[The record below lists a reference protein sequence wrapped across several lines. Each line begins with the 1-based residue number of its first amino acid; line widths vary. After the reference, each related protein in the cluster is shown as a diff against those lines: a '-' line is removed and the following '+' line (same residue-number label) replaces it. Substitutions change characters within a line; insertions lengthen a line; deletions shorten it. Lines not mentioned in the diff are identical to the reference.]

1 MKKILVALI
10 ASAVMMANV
19 SAMVPA
25 DEKMGQAAQK
35 LQELVAE
42 AKKAGLSTQETLGL
56 VAQGLEQDALLNIP
70 KLTTQQK
77 EALMYFGLGLIS
89 GGVIITGIW
98 ALKNYFGGEKKT
110 TTTTNKDEAKKDD
123 AKPAVV
129 DNPAN
134 KPTETVAE
142 TTTAEKPAE
151 VVEKPAVETAVEKP
165 AVTEKPVVVEK
176 PVDVVKPVEQPVV
189 PPTATTAEKPAV
201 EEKK

>member
-110 TTTTNKDEAKKDD
+110 TTTTNKDEAK
-123 AKPAVV
+123 PAVV

-142 TTTAEKPAE
+142 TTTAEKPAV